1 VGTANTPYLTS
12 LLTQCAM
19 AGKYYANAHPS
30 IHYLIMTIGQAI
42 TTTTASPTRCSDNVG
57 REFTAAGK
65 S

>member
-42 TTTTASPTRCSDNVG
+42 TNDDSFSDQVQ
-57 REFTAAGK
+57 
-65 S
+65 